1 MELSPKTISALKF
14 LTKLFTEKNIPYQIT
29 GGFAAK
35 IYGSKRSLND
45 IDVDIPED
53 RFKDTLS
60 IVKPYITYGPDYFE
74 DGKWYTY
81 LITINYEGQE
91 IDIGG
96 AYETK
101 ITNQAR
107 TEWIN
112 YPIDFSKSKMI
123 EVEGIELDVID
134 PQSLI
139 DYKKHL
145 DGEHQIEDIN
155 AIKNYI
161 INNN

>member
-1 MELSPKTISALKF
+1 MEIAPKTIAALHF
-14 LTKLFTEKNIPYQIT
+14 IVNLFNEKNIPYQIT
-29 GGFAAK
+29 GGFSAK

-53 RFKDTLS
+53 RFKDILED
-60 IVKPYITYGPDYFE
+60 VKPYIKYGPEYFE

-81 LITINYEGQE
+81 LITLDYKGQE

-96 AYETK
+96 AYETR
-101 ITNQAR
+101 ITNQER
-107 TEWIN
+107 TEWID
-112 YPIDFSKSKMI
+112 YPVDFSKSKN
-123 EVEGIELDVID
+123 VKVNGITLSVID
-134 PQSLI
+134 PKSLI

-155 AIKNYI
+155 AVKNYI
-161 INNN
+161 INNK